1 MKRKEKYDDFDEWET
16 DVFRAGATQVLE
28 VGENIFYAIRTPDN
42 KRVQSDADGMF
53 DLRSRRGRE
62 VMKTATTIGGWAGGS
77 GEVYRHIVA
86 RAGKA
91 RPYENPARRPKE
103 SPLYVKYLSLKSDEE
118 PFMMQGT
125 KYEYVW
131 AEYPGG
137 IKDIGVYSYAN
148 DLVYSY
154 DSFRQMMNLD
164 RMNPRSRNAM
174 NSEGLHFIWVLEK
187 DRSAYLH
194 VYKSLQKATSA
205 LNTFSKIKSGTID
218 PSIGRIGSRGISQ
231 LGHGIGNSKMTID
244 DIAAEVEKKYGVQPE
259 VIRHDLDDGDTNPV
273 RPRKGESVR
282 DFTSRCMSEEKS
294 SFPKTKQRIA
304 VCLSKSRKRNPVY
317 DTGSDE

>member
-1 MKRKEKYDDFDEWET
+1 MKRKGKYDDFDEWET

-28 VGENIFYAIRTPDN
+28 VGENIFYAIRTPNN
-42 KRVQSDADGMF
+42 KPVQSDADGMF

-77 GEVYRHIVA
+77 GEIYRHIA
-86 RAGKA
+86 SRAGKA

-103 SPLYVKYLSLKSDEE
+103 SPLYVKYLSLKSGEE

-154 DSFRQMMNLD
+154 DSFRQMMNL
-164 RMNPRSRNAM
+164 P
-174 NSEGLHFIWVLEK
+174 
-187 DRSAYLH
+187 
-194 VYKSLQKATSA
+194 
-205 LNTFSKIKSGTID
+205 
-218 PSIGRIGSRGISQ
+218 
-231 LGHGIGNSKMTID
+231 
-244 DIAAEVEKKYGVQPE
+244 
-259 VIRHDLDDGDTNPV
+259 NPV
-273 RPRKGESVR
+273 TRRKGESSRSFV
-282 DFTSRCMSEEKS
+282 SRCMSEEKA
-294 SFPKTKQRIA
+294 SFPEPKQRIA
-304 VCLSKSRKRNPVY
+304 VCLSKSRRRNPLES
-317 DTGSDE
+317 GANISDDQDINVQASNMG

>member
-1 MKRKEKYDDFDEWET
+1 MNRKEKYDDFDEWET

-28 VGENIFYAIRTPDN
+28 VGENIFYAIRTPNN
-42 KRVQSDADGMF
+42 KPVQSDADGMF

-62 VMKTATTIGGWAGGS
+62 VMKTAKTIGGWAGGS
-77 GEVYRHIVA
+77 GEIYRHIVA

-91 RPYENPARRPKE
+91 RPYENPAHRPKE
-103 SPLYVKYLSLKSDEE
+103 SPLYVKYLSLMRGEV

-137 IKDIGVYSYAN
+137 IKDIGVYSYAG

-154 DSFRQMMNLD
+154 DSFRKMMNLD
-164 RMNPRSRNAM
+164 RTNPTSRNAM

-187 DRSAYLH
+187 DKRAYLH
-194 VYKSLQKATSA
+194 VYKSLQKATTA
-205 LNTFSKIKSGTID
+205 LNTFSKIKRGAID

-244 DIAAEVEKKYGVQPE
+244 GIASEVENKYGAKPE

-273 RPRKGESVR
+273 H
-282 DFTSRCMSEEKS
+282 SRN
-294 SFPKTKQRIA
+294 PKQRIGIS
-304 VCLSKSRKRNPVY
+304 LSKNRKRNPVY

>member
-1 MKRKEKYDDFDEWET
+1 MKRKGKYDDFDEWET

-28 VGENIFYAIRTPDN
+28 VGENIFYAIRTPNN
-42 KRVQSDADGMF
+42 KPVQSDADGMF

-77 GEVYRHIVA
+77 GEIYRHIA
-86 RAGKA
+86 SRAGKA

-154 DSFRQMMNLD
+154 DSFRQMMNL
-164 RMNPRSRNAM
+164 P
-174 NSEGLHFIWVLEK
+174 
-187 DRSAYLH
+187 
-194 VYKSLQKATSA
+194 
-205 LNTFSKIKSGTID
+205 
-218 PSIGRIGSRGISQ
+218 
-231 LGHGIGNSKMTID
+231 
-244 DIAAEVEKKYGVQPE
+244 
-259 VIRHDLDDGDTNPV
+259 NPV
-273 RPRKGESVR
+273 TRRKGETAR
-282 DFTSRCMSEEKS
+282 DFTARCMSEEKA

-304 VCLSKSRKRNPVY
+304 VCLSKSRKRNPLES
-317 DTGSDE
+317 GANISDDQDINVQASNMG

>member
-1 MKRKEKYDDFDEWET
+1 MNKQELAKLRFNLVSAVTDYDRKQSTKSSYNMYALPQYLERVSEIMDDIA
-16 DVFRAGATQVLE
+16 AGADPRS
-28 VGENIFYAIRTPDN
+28 AISAGFTGTLLSAVMRKLKMNSPTREEIQGIGSVVYTPVA
-42 KRVQSDADGMF
+42 KR
-53 DLRSRRGRE
+53 
-62 VMKTATTIGGWAGGS
+62 
-77 GEVYRHIVA
+77 
-86 RAGKA
+86 
-91 RPYENPARRPKE
+91 NPASRPKE

-154 DSFRQMMNLD
+154 DSFRQMMNLP
-164 RMNPRSRNAM
+164 NPLKR
-174 NSEGLHFIWVLEK
+174 
-187 DRSAYLH
+187 
-194 VYKSLQKATSA
+194 
-205 LNTFSKIKSGTID
+205 
-218 PSIGRIGSRGISQ
+218 
-231 LGHGIGNSKMTID
+231 
-244 DIAAEVEKKYGVQPE
+244 
-259 VIRHDLDDGDTNPV
+259 
-273 RPRKGESVR
+273 RKGESVR
-282 DFTSRCMSEEKS
+282 DFTSRCMSEEKA

>member
-1 MKRKEKYDDFDEWET
+1 MNRKEKYDEFDEWER

-28 VGENIFYAIRTPDN
+28 VGENIFYAIRTPNN
-42 KRVQSDADGMF
+42 KPVHSDADGMF

-62 VMKTATTIGGWAGGS
+62 VMKSATTIGGWTGGS
-77 GEVYRHIVA
+77 GEIYRHIVA

-91 RPYENPARRPKE
+91 RPYENPAHRPKE
-103 SPLYVKYLSLKSDEE
+103 SPLYVKYLSLMRGEE

-154 DSFRQMMNLD
+154 DSFRSMMNL
-164 RMNPRSRNAM
+164 P
-174 NSEGLHFIWVLEK
+174 
-187 DRSAYLH
+187 
-194 VYKSLQKATSA
+194 
-205 LNTFSKIKSGTID
+205 
-218 PSIGRIGSRGISQ
+218 
-231 LGHGIGNSKMTID
+231 
-244 DIAAEVEKKYGVQPE
+244 
-259 VIRHDLDDGDTNPV
+259 NPV
-273 RPRKGESVR
+273 TRRKGESPR
-282 DFTSRCMSEEKS
+282 DFTARCMSEEKM

-304 VCLSKSRKRNPVY
+304 VCLSKNRRRNPLESGA
-317 DTGSDE
+317 TISDDEDINDRASNMG